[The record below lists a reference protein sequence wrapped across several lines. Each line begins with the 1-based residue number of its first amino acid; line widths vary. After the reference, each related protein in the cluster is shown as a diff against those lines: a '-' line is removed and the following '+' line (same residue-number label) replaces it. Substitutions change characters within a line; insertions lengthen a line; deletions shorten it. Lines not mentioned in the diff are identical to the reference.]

1 MEIITPKSEIIM
13 HVKQMLNRKSSK
25 FATISLFCQSLPD
38 VFNFLGCN
46 CRSAYSPEPLL
57 PYLDLHQVRNHFH
70 FFFPLPSLHL
80 SISLVTMETA
90 HPVRDPS
97 HQKSTTQSRRFC
109 QLFLDRPLTGMCG
122 QHMLRHGVLVEARPR
137 MECAGAKC
145 R

>member
-46 CRSAYSPEPLL
+46 CRSAYCPEPLL
-57 PYLDLHQVRNHFH
+57 PYLDLHQGRNHFY
-70 FFFPLPSLHL
+70 FFLSLPSLHL
-80 SISLVTMETA
+80 SISLVTMGAA

-97 HQKSTTQSRRFC
+97 LQKSMTPEPPVLPALPGSSFNCDVWAAYVKTWITGQST
-109 QLFLDRPLTGMCG
+109 PKN
-122 QHMLRHGVLVEARPR
+122 GVS
-137 MECAGAKC
+137 
-145 R
+145 

>member
-13 HVKQMLNRKSSK
+13 HVKQMLNRKSSE

-46 CRSAYSPEPLL
+46 FRSAYCPEPLL

-70 FFFPLPSLHL
+70 FFLPLPSLHL
-80 SISLVTMETA
+80 SISLVTMGAA

-97 HQKSTTQSRRFC
+97 LQKSMTQSLWFC

-122 QHMLRHGVLVEARPR
+122 QHMLRHGLLVEAPPR
-137 MECAGAKC
+137 MECASAKC